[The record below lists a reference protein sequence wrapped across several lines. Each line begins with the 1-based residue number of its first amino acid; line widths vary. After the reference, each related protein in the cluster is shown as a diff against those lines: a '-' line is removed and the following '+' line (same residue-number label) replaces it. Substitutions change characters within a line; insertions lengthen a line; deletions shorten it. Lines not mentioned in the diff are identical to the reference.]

1 MRRRVKRLTCPAC
14 GSANTRVT
22 GGRAGVKWIGETA
35 WRLHY
40 CLNCDHKFPS
50 VQRRPGEDDY
60 ISGDDGLAHAG

>member
-1 MRRRVKRLTCPAC
+1 MRRPVPRLKCPAC

-40 CLNCDHKFPS
+40 CLDCDHKFPS
-50 VQRRPGEDDY
+50 VQRHPHENDY
-60 ISGDDGLAHAG
+60 IAADDEMAVP